1 MTRELSDSPYDET
14 CAHQIRE
21 IIMSRKFHGSNCRIP
36 GHFAVLPP
44 QQWLRGFVATWLRGY
59 VAMSLSGYV
68 AMRLC
73 GYAATRLRG
82 YVVRVRVRV
91 SYPYAAIPNCSFNC
105 KWLRG
110 YVATR
115 LALTV
120 TLTLSGYAARQL
132 TITITLN

>member
-1 MTRELSDSPYDET
+1 MTRELSDSHYDEI

-21 IIMSRKFHGSNCRIP
+21 IIMSRKFRGSNCRIP

-73 GYAATRLRG
+73 GY
-82 YVVRVRVRV
+82 VVRVRVT
-91 SYPYAAIPNCSFNC
+91 YPYAAIPNCSFNC

-110 YVATR
+110 Y
-115 LALTV
+115 
-120 TLTLSGYAARQL
+120 AASPNCNFNPKWLRG
-132 TITITLN
+132 

>member
-1 MTRELSDSPYDET
+1 MTRELSDSHYDET

-73 GYAATRLRG
+73 GYAAMRLRG
-82 YVVRVRVRV
+82 Y
-91 SYPYAAIPNCSFNC
+91 AAMWLGLGLAIPTQLS
-105 KWLRG
+105 LTVALTVSG
-110 YVATR
+110 YVATWLR
-115 LALTV
+115 
-120 TLTLSGYAARQL
+120 G
-132 TITITLN
+132 

>member
-1 MTRELSDSPYDET
+1 MTRELSDSHYDET

-73 GYAATRLRG
+73 GYAATWLG
-82 YVVRVRVRV
+82 LGL
-91 SYPYAAIPNCSFNC
+91 AIPTQLS
-105 KWLRG
+105 LTVALTVSG
-110 YVATR
+110 YVATWLR
-115 LALTV
+115 
-120 TLTLSGYAARQL
+120 G
-132 TITITLN
+132 